1 MPCVR
6 PPCQSGILRG
16 STASH
21 VSSTERRDIEPADHA
36 EELERAAACARPRRD
51 FGLNCG
57 GSGRRFGRGSTGG
70 PVVLVSRRP
79 LVCDR
84 EEGDLT
90 QR

>member
-1 MPCVR
+1 VR
-6 PPCQSGILRG
+6 PPCQQVAYCTARR
-16 STASH
+16 TASH
-21 VSSTERRDIEPADHA
+21 VSSAERRDIEPADHA
-36 EELERAAACARPRRD
+36 EELERAAACARPRD